1 MNILGPLNISQMR
14 KLSVVDLA
22 EGLIIIFSNLS
33 SNEEVMISFMKSECS
48 HFPRDGS
55 ICAYCS
61 LKVLSCE
68 N

>member
-33 SNEEVMISFMKSECS
+33 SNEEVMISFMK
-48 HFPRDGS
+48 
-55 ICAYCS
+55 
-61 LKVLSCE
+61 
-68 N
+68 